1 MGILSGAWAPL
12 SLYWRGFQTPYNH
25 RHGRTPAW
33 NARDRHGHG
42 SIRQNSLRSGG
53 GVLHNKTGWVVMSEE
68 FEQKNVMKVAMI
80 IAGVV
85 FVLGIVGLVSNLG

>member
-1 MGILSGAWAPL
+1 
-12 SLYWRGFQTPYNH
+12 
-25 RHGRTPAW
+25 
-33 NARDRHGHG
+33 
-42 SIRQNSLRSGG
+42 
-53 GVLHNKTGWVVMSEE
+53 MSEE